1 MAADLPEGIIIP
13 LIIPFQAD
21 GEVDRSMLQQ
31 LTSFNVKA
39 KVQGLFALGSAG
51 QGAVMTPDQR
61 RSALETIMEVAG
73 GQIPVIAHVGTSESY
88 SGRELARHAAGCGVD
103 ALAIIPPYYYSDH
116 SEFEIQRHFC
126 EVAEG
131 APELPVVVYDNAKYS
146 GIVMNPA
153 MVSRLRKLLPNTGG
167 IKVSFSGLEQM
178 LGYLRMLPDFK
189 VYSGSIAYLVG
200 GVPLG
205 LAGAIN
211 PPSSFFPELCVQLW
225 KAVTEG
231 EYREAFDLQSR
242 VNELRSV
249 VGKFSNRFGRSTFT
263 EVMRLRGFP
272 IVRYPRWTSHSFS
285 AEEREELRKALV
297 AAQGAQYLVEPML
310 NEVKASD

>member
-116 SEFEIQRHFC
+116 SEYEIQRHFC

-131 APELPVVVYDNAKYS
+131 APELP
-146 GIVMNPA
+146 PA
-153 MVSRLRKLLPNTGG
+153 CGNCCQTPGESKSHSRGWSKCWATCAGCQTLRCTRVPSPTWWAGYHLVWRGPSIRPQASFPSYAFSFGKPLQKESMGRPLIFSLGLTSCGQWWAISRTGSVAAPSPRSCGYAGSQSSVTRAGRAIPSLRKN
-167 IKVSFSGLEQM
+167 V
-178 LGYLRMLPDFK
+178 
-189 VYSGSIAYLVG
+189 
-200 GVPLG
+200 
-205 LAGAIN
+205 
-211 PPSSFFPELCVQLW
+211 
-225 KAVTEG
+225 
-231 EYREAFDLQSR
+231 
-242 VNELRSV
+242 RSCE
-249 VGKFSNRFGRSTFT
+249 K
-263 EVMRLRGFP
+263 P
-272 IVRYPRWTSHSFS
+272 
-285 AEEREELRKALV
+285 
-297 AAQGAQYLVEPML
+297 
-310 NEVKASD
+310 